1 MLSVLSG
8 RIVLLVSGW
17 SVLTFKMPKFVGL
30 FIWFFFCFYGLFQ
43 SSIWSYIVYFVVSDA
58 MYI

>member
-8 RIVLLVSGW
+8 RIVLLASGW

-30 FIWFFFCFYGLFQ
+30 FICFFCFYGLFQ

>member
-30 FIWFFFCFYGLFQ
+30 FIWFFFWLLWLVPVQ
-43 SSIWSYIVYFVVSDA
+43 HMVVYSLLRG
-58 MYI
+58 I